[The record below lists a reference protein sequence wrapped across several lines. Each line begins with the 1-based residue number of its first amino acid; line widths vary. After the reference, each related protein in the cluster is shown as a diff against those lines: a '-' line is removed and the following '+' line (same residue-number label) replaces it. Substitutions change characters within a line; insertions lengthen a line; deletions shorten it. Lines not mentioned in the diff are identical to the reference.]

1 MVTMGGT
8 KSHTV
13 PFAALSKALV
23 ARGHNITLLSAFPG
37 LLIMVQGIDHSFTK
51 IVVLKFIF
59 YICLCVAYTRKL
71 VNLIEFYLQQELLKR
86 QAPRKFVL
94 RHW

>member
-1 MVTMGGT
+1 MQFWQLLAVASEAKPGSILMVTMGGT

-37 LLIMVQGIDHSFTK
+37 MAI
-51 IVVLKFIF
+51 
-59 YICLCVAYTRKL
+59 R
-71 VNLIEFYLQQELLKR
+71 
-86 QAPRKFVL
+86 
-94 RHW
+94 